1 MILTSGGPTPR
12 WRRKRNKAARLH
24 PMAEDPSSTIQ
35 LFDAWL
41 RRPRPQA
48 APEPIAPPSL
58 PAGTSAYKPLPGDPV
73 PGEPLV
79 RYEWRTA
86 AGDVLVVEAAWPA
99 RPQPD
104 APATGDGT
112 NGHRSDD
119 PHVDLRPSDPADS
132 STVVRLEA
140 PGA

>member
-1 MILTSGGPTPR
+1 VILTSGGPASR

-24 PMAEDPSSTIQ
+24 PMAEDASSTTQ
-35 LFDAWL
+35 LFDGRL

-48 APEPIAPPSL
+48 VPEPTPPPSL
-58 PAGTSAYKPLPGDPV
+58 PPGVAAYQPLPSEPV

-86 AGDVLVVEAAWPA
+86 AGDVLVVEAAWPT
-99 RPQPD
+99 RPTPD
-104 APATGDGT
+104 AASTSNGT
-112 NGHRSDD
+112 NGHRSDE
-119 PHVDLRPSDPADS
+119 PHVDLRPPDRPEPT
-132 STVVRLEA
+132 TVVRLES

>member
-1 MILTSGGPTPR
+1 MILTSGGSATK

-24 PMAEDPSSTIQ
+24 PMSEDASSTTQ
-35 LFDAWL
+35 LFDARL

-48 APEPIAPPSL
+48 VPEPTPPPSL
-58 PAGTSAYKPLPGDPV
+58 PLATAAYQPLPGEPR
-73 PGEPLV
+73 PGEPLM

-99 RPQPD
+99 RPTPD
-104 APATGDGT
+104 ASVTGNGT
-112 NGHRSDD
+112 NGHRLDES
-119 PHVDLRPSDPADS
+119 HVDLRPPDRAEPN
-132 STVVRLEA
+132 TVVRLES